1 MFAYIKC
8 LLYECYS
15 NKIRLNHLHPL
26 TCRKQHLMEIKKS
39 VTLKHLLIKN
49 KRYIGL
55 QFNTDKI
62 INSLVKQLPDVKWS
76 NEFNMAYILN
86 SKENLNELFDV
97 FSGVVWV
104 NCNYFFDKKTISNIN
119 EPIDI
124 TWFRKRSVR
133 ENFRLC
139 PTSYLDKLQLKKYA
153 NNTVKSYI
161 HAFETF
167 INYYYAKELI
177 QINENDVRHYILQL
191 IQENKSDSYINIAIN
206 SVKFYYESVLGMP
219 NRFYKIERPRKEKK
233 LPKVLSKEDVL
244 KIIENTNNLKHK
256 CIVSLLYSSGM
267 RRNEL
272 IHLKVTDIESKR
284 MLIRIESAKGKK
296 DRYTILSH
304 TLLKNL
310 RDYYKQWKPEI
321 YIFEGVY
328 GKQYSGQSVG
338 NIVQNAA
345 IKAKI
350 QIAVTPHMLRHSFA
364 THLLEDGVDL
374 RQIQVLLDH
383 TSSKTTE
390 IYTHVATN
398 TFKTIKNPL
407 D

>member
-1 MFAYIKC
+1 
-8 LLYECYS
+8 
-15 NKIRLNHLHPL
+15 
-26 TCRKQHLMEIKKS
+26 MEKGRS
-39 VTLKHLLIKN
+39 VTLKHLLIKG

-62 INSLVKQLPDVKWS
+62 IHALVKQLPNVKWS
-76 NEFNMAYILN
+76 NEFNMAYIMN
-86 SKENLNELFDV
+86 SNQNLNEIFSI

-104 NCNYFFDKKTISNIN
+104 NCNYFFDKKPINDNN

-124 TWFRKRSVR
+124 TWFRKRSLP
-133 ENFRLC
+133 ENFRHC

-161 HAFETF
+161 LAFETF
-167 INYYYAKELI
+167 INYYKTKELI
-177 QINENDVRHYILQL
+177 QINENDVRNYILKL
-191 IQENKSDSYINIAIN
+191 IQEDKSDSYINIAIN
-206 SVKFYYESVLGMP
+206 SIKFYYESVLGMP
-219 NRFYKIERPRKEKK
+219 NRFYQIERPRKEKK

-256 CIVSLLYSSGM
+256 CIVSLLYSSGI

-272 IHLKVTDIESKR
+272 IHLKIVDIDSKR

-304 TLLKNL
+304 TLLKDL
-310 RDYYKQWKPEI
+310 RNYYKQWKPEQ
-321 YIFEGVY
+321 YIFEGLY

-338 NIVQNAA
+338 KVVTNAA
-345 IKAKI
+345 KNAGL
-350 QIAVTPHMLRHSFA
+350 QITVTPHMLRHSFA

-374 RQIQVLLDH
+374 RQIQVLLGH
-383 TSSKTTE
+383 SSTKTTE
-390 IYTHVATN
+390 IYTHVATT

-407 D
+407 DI